1 MAEHIPPWLRTLQS
15 GVRDEWADSLGLLEW
30 STPSREVWE
39 PPTAPG
45 TAGEWFP
52 DGRIDVIWNLVHR
65 HAAEHG
71 DRVAVHWEG
80 EPGDRRS
87 LTYAQLSHQVEQ
99 AARALRELGV
109 GPDDVVALHTGWLP
123 ETVVT
128 MLACMGIGAS
138 WSMLPVSLPPEALGT
153 RIDAL
158 APRVLLTQDGAWRRG
173 AVLPLKNR
181 ADEALASTAGVE
193 ATIVVRRTGMDVP
206 WFHGDHWY
214 SSLVDDAG
222 GVFADTEGPPS
233 TRGDG
238 SPSPAS
244 GRAPNARRVPDRSV
258 GVRPDHVL
266 CTRQQASGAP
276 TTRLTQHSAAGILM
290 TAAAFH
296 AAVRTG
302 PVFWCAADVSWAV
315 STWHGFIGPLLFGD
329 TIVVY
334 EGTLDVPDQL
344 RTLDVV
350 ERYGVSTLVSSPSV
364 MRTLRSWNIDA
375 ELSARGS
382 TLRRLVTA
390 GEPVEPGLRHWMEQT
405 FAGTGCEVSDGWGQV
420 ELNGIVHV
428 NGPTPL
434 LDTAHVAALGEDG
447 QTIHPGESG
456 QLVLRLP
463 TPGSLV
469 LADALAEGWE
479 HETADALGFTEDL
492 VTASEDGS
500 LHFRGRMDAVV
511 SVSGQL
517 ISLEAVAQSLL
528 EHPFVTAA
536 TALRAHRENSG
547 STIIA
552 CVVADGEPGP
562 GTARELIATVNA
574 ELGGLARPRM
584 IVFVDRMTG
593 AIDRGALADAL
604 VALVPSRTAWA
615 VRTWDEV
622 LEAVDSVHSDCGD
635 ADLSQDDE

>member
-1 MAEHIPPWLRTLQS
+1 MAEHIPRWLRTLQAD
-15 GVRDEWADSLGLLEW
+15 VHDEWADSLGLLDW
-30 STPSREVWE
+30 STRPREVWE
-39 PPTAPG
+39 PPTVPG
-45 TAGEWFP
+45 TAGAWFP
-52 DGRIDVIWNLVHR
+52 GGRIDVIWNLVHR
-65 HAAEHG
+65 HAEEHG
-71 DRVAVHWEG
+71 DRVAIHWEG

-87 LTYAQLSHQVEQ
+87 LTYAQLSHQLEQ
-99 AARALRELGV
+99 VARALRGLGV

-128 MLACMGIGAS
+128 MLACMRIGAS

-153 RIDAL
+153 RIDEL
-158 APRVLLTQDGAWRRG
+158 SPTVLLTQDGAWRRG

-193 ATIVVRRTGMDVP
+193 ATVVVRRTGMDVQ
-206 WFHGDHWY
+206 WFHGDHWF
-214 SSLVDDAG
+214 SDLVDGEGEGGTFAGTDDSPSTGAG
-222 GVFADTEGPPS
+222 GSPEPAVDRSPP
-233 TRGDG
+233 
-238 SPSPAS
+238 
-244 GRAPNARRVPDRSV
+244 ARRVPGRSE
-258 GVRPDHVL
+258 GLPPDHVL

-276 TTRLTQHSAAGILM
+276 TTRLTQHSAVGILM

-364 MRTLRSWNIDA
+364 MRTLRSWNIDE

-390 GEPVEPGLRHWMEQT
+390 GEPVEPGLRQWMEQT

-434 LDTAHVAALGEDG
+434 LDTAHVAALGERG
-447 QTIHPGESG
+447 QAIGPGESG

-469 LADALAEGWE
+469 LADALADGWE
-479 HETADALGFTEDL
+479 DGTADALGFTEDL
-492 VTASEDGS
+492 VTASADGS

-517 ISLEAVAQSLL
+517 ISLEAVARSLQ

-562 GTARELIATVNA
+562 GTARELIATVNT

-604 VALVPSRTAWA
+604 VSLVPSRTAWA

-622 LEAVDSVHSDCGD
+622 LEAVDSAHSD
-635 ADLSQDDE
+635 

>member
-1 MAEHIPPWLRTLQS
+1 MAEQTRPWLRTLQS
-15 GVRDEWADSLGLLEW
+15 DVHDQWAECLDLVDW
-30 STPSREVWE
+30 STPPRAVWE

-45 TAGEWFP
+45 TAGAWFP
-52 DGRIDVIWNLVHR
+52 GGRIDVIWNLVHR

-71 DRVAVHWEG
+71 DRAAVHWEG

-87 LTYAQLSHQVEQ
+87 LTYAQLSRQVTQ
-99 AARALRELGV
+99 AAHALRGLGV

-128 MLACMGIGAS
+128 MLACMSIGAS

-153 RIDAL
+153 RIDEL
-158 APRVLLTQDGAWRRG
+158 APRILLTQDGAWRRG

-193 ATIVVRRTGMDVP
+193 ATVVVRRTGMDVP
-206 WFHGDHWY
+206 WFHGDHWF
-214 SSLVDDAG
+214 SDLMG
-222 GVFADTEGPPS
+222 ADCDGNTAPPS
-233 TRGDG
+233 ADDTPRRSDG
-238 SPSPAS
+238 LPS
-244 GRAPNARRVPDRSV
+244 
-258 GVRPDHVL
+258 DHVL

-276 TTRLTQHSAAGILM
+276 TTRLTQHPAAGILM

-329 TIVVY
+329 TVVVY

-364 MRTLRSWNIDA
+364 MRTLRSWNIDS
-375 ELSARGS
+375 ELSARGT

-390 GEPVEPGLRHWMEQT
+390 GEPVEPGLRSWMEQT
-405 FAGTGCEVSDGWGQV
+405 FAGTGCEVADGWGQV

-428 NGPTPL
+428 NGPAPL
-434 LDTAHVAALGEDG
+434 LDTAHVAALDEDG
-447 QTIHPGESG
+447 RAIRPGESG

-469 LADALAEGWE
+469 LADALADGWA
-479 HETADALGFTEDL
+479 HQTADALGFTEDL
-492 VTASEDGS
+492 VTASADGS

-517 ISLEAVAQSLL
+517 ISLEAVARSLL
-528 EHPFVTAA
+528 EHPFVSAA

-562 GTARELIATVNA
+562 GTAHELIATVNA

-622 LEAVDSVHSDCGD
+622 LEAVDSAHPGRG
-635 ADLSQDDE
+635 AAAPSQDDE

>member
-1 MAEHIPPWLRTLQS
+1 MAEHVPPWLRTLQS
-15 GVRDEWADSLGLLEW
+15 DVHDEWAECLGLLEW
-30 STPSREVWE
+30 STPPRTVWE

-65 HAAEHG
+65 HAQEHG
-71 DRVAVHWEG
+71 DRVAIHWEG

-87 LTYAQLSHQVEQ
+87 LTYAQLSDQVEQ
-99 AARALRELGV
+99 AAHALRGLGV

-128 MLACMGIGAS
+128 MLACMSIGAS
-138 WSMLPVSLPPEALGT
+138 WSMLPVSLPSEALGT
-153 RIDAL
+153 RIDEL
-158 APRVLLTQDGAWRRG
+158 SPTVLLTQDGAWRRG
-173 AVLPLKNR
+173 TVLPLKNR

-193 ATIVVRRTGMDVP
+193 ATVVVRRTGMDVP
-206 WFHGDHWY
+206 WFHGDQWF
-214 SSLVDDAG
+214 SDLVGGDRDAVPASPGVG
-222 GVFADTEGPPS
+222 GAPS
-233 TRGDG
+233 TG
-238 SPSPAS
+238 SVPRRTAGVPA
-244 GRAPNARRVPDRSV
+244 
-258 GVRPDHVL
+258 DHVL

-276 TTRLTQHSAAGILM
+276 TTRLTQHSAAGVLM

-329 TIVVY
+329 TVVVY

-364 MRTLRSWNIDA
+364 MRTLRSWNIEA
-375 ELSARGS
+375 ELSARGA

-390 GEPVEPGLRHWMEQT
+390 GEPVEPSLRRWMEQT

-447 QTIHPGESG
+447 QAIRPGESG
-456 QLVLRLP
+456 HLVLRLP

-469 LADALAEGWE
+469 LADALADGWD
-479 HETADALGFTEDL
+479 HQTADALGFTEDL
-492 VTASEDGS
+492 VSAAEDGS

-517 ISLEAVAQSLL
+517 ISLEAVARSLL

-562 GTARELIATVNA
+562 RTANELIATVNA

-593 AIDRGALADAL
+593 TINRGALADAL

-622 LEAVDSVHSDCGD
+622 LEAVDSAHAGRGD
-635 ADLSQDDE
+635 AAPSQSDE

>member
-1 MAEHIPPWLRTLQS
+1 MAEHTPAWLRTLA
-15 GVRDEWADSLGLLEW
+15 DEV
-30 STPSREVWE
+30 REVWAGSLDHVDWSVPPRGVWD

-45 TAGEWFP
+45 SAGTWFP
-52 DGRIDVIWNLVHR
+52 GGRIDVVWNLVHR
-65 HAAEHG
+65 HAQADG

-87 LTYAQLSHQVEQ
+87 LTYAQLSQQVEQ
-99 AARALRELGV
+99 AASALRGLGV

-128 MLACMGIGAS
+128 MLACMSIGAS

-153 RIDAL
+153 RIDGL
-158 APRVLLTQDGAWRRG
+158 SPTVLLTQDGAWRRG
-173 AVLPLKNR
+173 AVLPLKSR

-193 ATIVVRRTGMDVP
+193 ATVVVRRTGMDVQ
-206 WFHGDHWY
+206 WFHGDHWF
-214 SSLVDDAG
+214 SDLVDC
-222 GVFADTEGPPS
+222 
-233 TRGDG
+233 DG
-238 SPSPAS
+238 APAS
-244 GRAPNARRVPDRSV
+244 GHAPDRSA
-258 GVRPDHVL
+258 GVPTDHVL

-276 TTRLTQHSAAGILM
+276 TTRLTQHSTAGILM

-364 MRTLRSWNIDA
+364 MRTLRSWHIDE
-375 ELSARGS
+375 ELSARGT

-390 GEPVEPGLRHWMEQT
+390 GEPVEPGLRDWMVST
-405 FAGTGCEVSDGWGQV
+405 FAGTGCEISDGWGQV

-428 NGPTPL
+428 NGTEPL
-434 LDTAHVAALGEDG
+434 LDTAHLVALTESGRA
-447 QTIHPGESG
+447 IRPGESG

-469 LADALAEGWE
+469 LADALADGWQDG
-479 HETADALGFTEDL
+479 TADALAVTEDL
-492 VTASEDGS
+492 VTASADGS
-500 LHFRGRMDAVV
+500 LHFRGRMDGVV

-517 ISLEAVAQSLL
+517 ISLEAVARSLQ

-562 GTARELIATVNA
+562 GTARELIATVNT

-593 AIDRGALADAL
+593 TIDRSALADAL
-604 VALVPSRTAWA
+604 VSLVPSRTAWA

-622 LEAVDSVHSDCGD
+622 LDAVDSRPSEIAGPP
-635 ADLSQDDE
+635 AS

>member
-15 GVRDEWADSLGLLEW
+15 DVHDEWAESLGHLEW
-30 STPSREVWE
+30 STSPREVWE

-45 TAGEWFP
+45 TAGAWFP
-52 DGRIDVIWNLVHR
+52 GGRIDVVWNLVHR

-71 DRVAVHWEG
+71 DRIALHWEG

-87 LTYAQLSHQVEQ
+87 LTYGQLSQQVEQ
-99 AARALRELGV
+99 AARALRGLGV
-109 GPDDVVALHTGWLP
+109 DADAVVALHTGWLP

-128 MLACMGIGAS
+128 MLACMSIGAS

-153 RIDAL
+153 RIDEL
-158 APRVLLTQDGAWRRG
+158 SPTVLLTQDGAWRRG

-206 WFHGDHWY
+206 WFHGDHWF
-214 SSLVDDAG
+214 SDLIGSG
-222 GVFADTEGPPS
+222 PS
-233 TRGDG
+233 TSAAAPDPAGDG
-238 SPSPAS
+238 AQLPAE
-244 GRAPNARRVPDRSV
+244 GMRAAGPVPGMSA
-258 GVRPDHVL
+258 GVPADHVL

-276 TTRLTQHSAAGILM
+276 TTRLTQHSAAGVLM

-329 TIVVY
+329 TVVVY

-390 GEPVEPGLRHWMEQT
+390 GEPVEPGLRGWMEKT
-405 FAGTGCEVSDGWGQV
+405 FSGTGCEVADGWGQV

-428 NGPTPL
+428 NGQSTL

-447 QTIHPGESG
+447 KPIRPGESG

-469 LADALAEGWE
+469 LADALADGWE
-479 HETADALGFTEDL
+479 HQTADALGFTEDL
-492 VTASEDGS
+492 VTAASDGS

-517 ISLEAVAQSLL
+517 ISLEAVARSLL
-528 EHPFVTAA
+528 EHPFVSAA

-552 CVVADGEPGP
+552 CVVADGEPGA

-593 AIDRGALADAL
+593 AIDRGELTDAL

-622 LEAVDSVHSDCGD
+622 LEAVCTTARGRGD
-635 ADLSQDDE
+635 AAPSEDDE